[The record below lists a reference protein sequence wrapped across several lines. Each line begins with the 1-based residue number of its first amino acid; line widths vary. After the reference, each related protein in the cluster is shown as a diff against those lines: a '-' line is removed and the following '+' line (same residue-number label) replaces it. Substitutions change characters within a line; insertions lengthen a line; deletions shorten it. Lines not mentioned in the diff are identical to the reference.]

1 MGLCDTFKSVSDSHT
16 CVALTLS
23 AIGAAALVGFG
34 LSFVQFVLQTFVLS
48 GHSVAKNGA
57 WAVVTGATDGIGRE
71 FASQLAKAGF
81 NILIASRTQEK
92 LDAFASELQS
102 KYSVSTKTYAIDFA
116 RRDTEAYAGLAT
128 IFEGLDVG
136 VLVNNVGKSHDIPAD
151 FHEIPLIDHE
161 DIVEINV
168 NATIKVT
175 RLIVP
180 GMITRRRGLILNLG
194 SFAGAVPSPMLAT
207 YSGSKAFLSTWSR
220 ALAAELAPRGVDVQL
235 VNTYFVVSS
244 MSKIRRATSMIPLP
258 STYVRSVLS
267 KIGLQGDFTT
277 PYWAHG
283 VLAYAMNFAPS
294 AWLIKPAKDIR
305 RRALKKRER
314 EAAAAKKET
323 VRGTTVTCAG
333 WSVSQAASLKPHL
346 IDHEA
351 SHSKSLVWT
360 SLSNT
365 TLIFSSGGGAGFG
378 VTRSSVQP
386 APPQTPFP
394 ILRSELELCSLS
406 GPSHSIDT
414 LFSLTIVRLNY
425 TDRRRDPLIDPLRGG
440 QAFYD
445 PPIPELLVA
454 SFLTMCF
461 ALWMMFVIYRRYG
474 HRILTKTWF
483 ELLWLFILWG
493 LWLGGAASAAVSS
506 VTIVYLQT
514 LPHPRCSYGVCLD
527 GLHHPHVPH
536 GWHPL
541 RRVYTRDGMT
551 TLTPSGL
558 SIPVETASETVK
570 EPSIVPILATNYY

>member
-23 AIGAAALVGFG
+23 AIGTAALVGFG

-92 LDAFASELQS
+92 LDAFASELRES
-102 KYSVSTKTYAIDFA
+102 MSNENPSTYAIDFA

-294 AWLIKPAKDIR
+294 AWLIKPAQGYSASRIEKAGAR
-305 RRALKKRER
+305 GRGRQKGVVLG
-314 EAAAAKKET
+314 T

-386 APPQTPFP
+386 APPQTP
-394 ILRSELELCSLS
+394 LS
-406 GPSHSIDT
+406 T
-414 LFSLTIVRLNY
+414 
-425 TDRRRDPLIDPLRGG
+425 
-440 QAFYD
+440 
-445 PPIPELLVA
+445 
-454 SFLTMCF
+454 
-461 ALWMMFVIYRRYG
+461 
-474 HRILTKTWF
+474 
-483 ELLWLFILWG
+483 
-493 LWLGGAASAAVSS
+493 
-506 VTIVYLQT
+506 
-514 LPHPRCSYGVCLD
+514 
-527 GLHHPHVPH
+527 
-536 GWHPL
+536 
-541 RRVYTRDGMT
+541 TR
-551 TLTPSGL
+551 PW
-558 SIPVETASETVK
+558 ERK
-570 EPSIVPILATNYY
+570 

>member
-1 MGLCDTFKSVSDSHT
+1 MGLCDTFKSVLDNHN

-23 AIGAAALVGFG
+23 AVAAAVLVGFG

-48 GHSVAKNGA
+48 GHSLKKYGAKNRA

-81 NILIASRTQEK
+81 NILIASRSQEK
-92 LDAFASELQS
+92 LDTFASELQS
-102 KYSVSTKTYAIDFA
+102 KYSVSTKTYAIDFS
-116 RRDTEAYAGLAT
+116 RRDTEAYAGLAA

-151 FHEIPLIDHE
+151 FHEIPLIEHE

-220 ALAAELAPRGVDVQL
+220 ALAAELAPRGVNVQL

-294 AWLIKPAKDIR
+294 AWLIKYTLSKLIFPLPIQRFLTHFVLDLHKDIR
-305 RRALKKRER
+305 RRALRKRER
-314 EAAAAKKET
+314 EAAAAKKE
-323 VRGTTVTCAG
+323 
-333 WSVSQAASLKPHL
+333 
-346 IDHEA
+346 
-351 SHSKSLVWT
+351 
-360 SLSNT
+360 
-365 TLIFSSGGGAGFG
+365 
-378 VTRSSVQP
+378 
-386 APPQTPFP
+386 
-394 ILRSELELCSLS
+394 
-406 GPSHSIDT
+406 
-414 LFSLTIVRLNY
+414 
-425 TDRRRDPLIDPLRGG
+425 
-440 QAFYD
+440 
-445 PPIPELLVA
+445 
-454 SFLTMCF
+454 
-461 ALWMMFVIYRRYG
+461 
-474 HRILTKTWF
+474 
-483 ELLWLFILWG
+483 
-493 LWLGGAASAAVSS
+493 
-506 VTIVYLQT
+506 
-514 LPHPRCSYGVCLD
+514 
-527 GLHHPHVPH
+527 
-536 GWHPL
+536 
-541 RRVYTRDGMT
+541 
-551 TLTPSGL
+551 
-558 SIPVETASETVK
+558 
-570 EPSIVPILATNYY
+570 